1 VIEDVVVKK
10 TSRLLSRLL
19 MSFLSL
25 PADRVDESGRHLQS
39 SVESVS
45 KLVDVDALESLVLIS
60 EVTSC
65 HRVCRVRS
73 KRK

>member
-1 VIEDVVVKK
+1 M
-10 TSRLLSRLL
+10 SLLS
-19 MSFLSL
+19 LS
-25 PADRVDESGRHLQS
+25 ADRVDESGRRLQS

-45 KLVDVDALESLVLIS
+45 KLVDVDALENLVLIS

-65 HRVCRVRS
+65 HRVCSVRS